1 MTQLRHIAVFV
12 DSTSLCWWHVGTKSA
27 GCPPRHHFEPASGM
41 VSPVPQGM
49 GALTGG
55 LADDESLLEVAVEL
69 YEKEGERDLIEVAL
83 ELFGPPV

>member
-1 MTQLRHIAVFV
+1 
-12 DSTSLCWWHVGTKSA
+12 
-27 GCPPRHHFEPASGM
+27 
-41 VSPVPQGM
+41 M

-55 LADDESLLEVAVEL
+55 LADDESILEVAVEL